1 MRKKKEDR
9 GGGNGADD
17 MRQMK
22 VYKEERV
29 RRLRNEGA

>member
-9 GGGNGADD
+9 GGDGADD